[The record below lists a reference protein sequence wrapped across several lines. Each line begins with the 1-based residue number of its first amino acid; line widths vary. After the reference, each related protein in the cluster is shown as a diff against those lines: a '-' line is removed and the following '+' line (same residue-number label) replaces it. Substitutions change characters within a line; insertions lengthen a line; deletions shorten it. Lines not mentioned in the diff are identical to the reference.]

1 MIKKITKRKKVIS
14 HKTSIIEETIEISPS
29 TSEKIK
35 DGVPASAPEKSNIS
49 VISRGKPRKFKGG
62 VHPNDSKALS
72 AASPVQDAP
81 LLDKY
86 RVIVH
91 QNIGAPPEVLV
102 KKGDEVKKGALL
114 AKASGFVS
122 ASLHAPTSGTV
133 TAIDKC
139 DGPTGI
145 RVAAIEITADG
156 EDEWGSPFEP
166 IADWQNAEAADLKQR
181 VSDAGVVGMGGA
193 GFPSHVKLSPPP
205 AKPIDTLI
213 LNGAECE
220 PYLTADHR
228 LMLEQAEEVVA
239 GAAIFARILGLKSAV
254 IGVENNKPDAIEALK
269 KASAKTNVTVQGLA
283 VNYPQ
288 GAEKQLIYALTGREV
303 PIGGLP
309 MDVGC
314 VVQNVASAAAVNDA
328 VVKGHPSIER
338 ITTVTGEP
346 LVNPGNWRFRLGTPI
361 SKSIELAGGVKYQPA
376 KLLLGGPMM
385 GFAQSSLDVTVMKNT
400 SGILLIPA
408 EQVSQYTSDPCI
420 RCGKCVSCCPMGIL
434 PATISQAVENE
445 RFDMA
450 AQLNVLACIECGSC
464 SYICPSHR
472 PLNQHFKR
480 AKSEIMAARKKEQKK

>member
-1 MIKKITKRKKVIS
+1 M
-14 HKTSIIEETIEISPS
+14 
-29 TSEKIK
+29 
-35 DGVPASAPEKSNIS
+35 SN
-49 VISRGKPRKFKGG
+49 KPRKFKGG

-72 AASPVQDAP
+72 ASSPVQDAP
-81 LLDKY
+81 LLEKY
-86 RVIVH
+86 TVILH
-91 QNIGAPPEVLV
+91 QNIGAPPELLV
-102 KKGDEVKKGALL
+102 KKGDAVKKGALL

-122 ASLHAPTSGTV
+122 VPLHAPTSGTV

-139 DGPTGI
+139 PGPTGI
-145 RVAAIEITADG
+145 SVPSVEITADG

-166 IADWQNAEAADLKQR
+166 MADWQNAEPADLKQR
-181 VSDAGVVGMGGA
+181 VWDAGVVGMGGA

-205 AKPIDTLI
+205 EKPIDTLI

-228 LMLEQAEEVVA
+228 LMLEQAEEVVL
-239 GAAIFARILGLKSAV
+239 GAAILARILGLKTAV
-254 IGVENNKPDAIEALK
+254 IGVENNKLDAIEALK
-269 KASAKTNVTVQGLA
+269 KVAANHNVTVQGLS

-309 MDVGC
+309 MAVGC
-314 VVQNVASAAAVNDA
+314 VVQNVASAVAVADA
-328 VVKGHPSIER
+328 VVMGRPSIER

-346 LVNPGNWRFRLGTPI
+346 LVNPGNWRFRIGTPI
-361 SKSIELAGGVKYQPA
+361 SKALELAGGVKVQPA

-408 EQVSQYTSDPCI
+408 EQVSQYTSEPCI
-420 RCGKCVSCCPMGIL
+420 RCGKCVTCCPMDIL

-445 RFDMA
+445 RFDLA

-464 SYICPSHR
+464 SYVCPSHR

-480 AKSEIMAARKKEQKK
+480 AKAEIMAARRKQQNK

>member
-1 MIKKITKRKKVIS
+1 M
-14 HKTSIIEETIEISPS
+14 
-29 TSEKIK
+29 
-35 DGVPASAPEKSNIS
+35 SN
-49 VISRGKPRKFKGG
+49 KPRKFKGG
-62 VHPNDSKALS
+62 IHPYDSKALS
-72 AASPVQDAP
+72 AAKAVVNAP

-86 RVIVH
+86 TVIVH
-91 QNIGAPPEVLV
+91 QNIGAPPELLV
-102 KKGDEVKKGALL
+102 KKGDAVKKGALL
-114 AKASGFVS
+114 AKAAGFVS
-122 ASLHAPTSGTV
+122 VPLHAPTSGTV

-139 DGPTGI
+139 AGPTGI
-145 RVAAIEITADG
+145 SVPSIEITADG
-156 EDEWGSPFEP
+156 EDEWGFPFEP
-166 IADWQNAEAADLKQR
+166 IADWQSAEPADLKQR
-181 VSDAGVVGMGGA
+181 VWDAGIVGMGGA
-193 GFPSHVKLSPPP
+193 GFPAHVKLSPQ
-205 AKPIDTLI
+205 KPVDTLI

-228 LMLEQAEEVVA
+228 LMLEQAEEVVL
-239 GAAIFARILGLKSAV
+239 GAAILARILGLEAAI
-254 IGVENNKPDAIEALK
+254 IGVENNKPDAIEALSK
-269 KASAKTNVTVQGLA
+269 VAGKYNIKVQGLP

-288 GAEKQLIYALTGREV
+288 GAEKQLIYALAGREV

-314 VVQNVASAAAVNDA
+314 VVQNVASAVAVADA
-328 VVKGHPSIER
+328 VVKGLPSIER

-361 SKSIELAGGVKYQPA
+361 SKAIELAGGVKVQPA

-408 EQVSQYTSDPCI
+408 EEVSQYTSEPCI
-420 RCGKCVSCCPMGIL
+420 RCGRCVECCPMGIL

-445 RFDMA
+445 RFDLA

-464 SYICPSHR
+464 SYVCPSHR

-480 AKSEIMAARKKEQKK
+480 AKAEIMAARRKEQKK